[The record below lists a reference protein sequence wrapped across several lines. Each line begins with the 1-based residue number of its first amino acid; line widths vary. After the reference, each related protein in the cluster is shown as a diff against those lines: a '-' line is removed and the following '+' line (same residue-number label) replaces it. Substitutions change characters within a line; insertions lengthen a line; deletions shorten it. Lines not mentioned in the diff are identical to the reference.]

1 MPLNV
6 WTQASG
12 HSFGSFPG
20 EQSLLINL
28 PVQNDASVAYT
39 LISGALPDNVFLDS
53 DHKKLYGTPFVLN
66 NKLNYSFCIRASRGA
81 EISDRTFTISVTE
94 TNIPTFIT
102 DAGALDIG
110 LHKQFYV
117 LDGTFVSYQ
126 LDAFDL
132 NPSGEG
138 LSYFIASSDGSLP
151 PGLTLSNTGL
161 IEGYINPKYTLTE
174 PGASGAYDSAIFDAA
189 TYDFG
194 ITASDGFD
202 DYKYDLVFFDYN
214 VPTQQVI
221 SINVNYQFR
230 VTITDGINTA
240 QRVFRIFVV
249 GNDEFRADSTTSNG
263 LADSFT
269 ADATYIRQPVWITNP
284 NLGLFRANNYLTLP
298 LALYDTDNVN
308 FRLET
313 TNQEVYANTY
323 QISQTD
329 NIIGSHYLTITNVV
343 GTPKVA
349 QFVSFEYYLDKA
361 TEEKYQI
368 SHVQS
373 LGNNSYRLTVYTAL
387 SVLVPNGVPFY
398 IGSLSTLPPG
408 TQFDV
413 ETGDVYGVVPYQPA
427 ITKQYK
433 FTVTATRIGTK
444 QDTVNSSRTF
454 QLSIIGDVNSQ
465 INWISD
471 TALGSVPADYV
482 CTLDIR
488 ATSSVPNTTVV
499 YELVS
504 GNLPPGLTLN
514 PDGEII
520 GMVNQFPVK
529 NGNVLVKAGLITFDN
544 GRMTF
549 DNKTTTLDRSYT
561 FTVKASDQFGY
572 SSSNKEFTIII
583 LTPNTVPFSNIITRP
598 FLSLAQRALWK
609 NFINNTGIFTPDSI
623 YRTND
628 PEFGVQQALTMLVY
642 AGIQTEDAAAYIG
655 AMGLNH
661 KRKRFQFGSVKKA
674 VAIDPDTGDSVYEVV
689 YIQMLDPQEPNGKHL
704 PQSVRTRATAP
715 ETITVDDSNIIWS
728 NKLEDKQA
736 DAPASVRPDYAIT
749 VDSTGYEA
757 GNSKTNTYFPNSISN
772 WRARIANTV
781 DSYNLQGNPVT
792 IAQSERNYLPLWM
805 RSIPSGSK
813 EQLDYTLAIPLC
825 FCKVGTADKILLN
838 IKFSGFDFKTL
849 DYTVDRYIIDSVTGY
864 TSDKY
869 LVFRNDRITV

>member
-20 EQSLLINL
+20 EASLSINL
-28 PVQNDASVAYT
+28 PVHNNAGVAYK

-53 DHKKLYGTPFVLN
+53 ASRKIIGTPFVIN
-66 NKLNYSFCIRASRGA
+66 NNLNYSFCIRASQGL
-81 EISDRTFTISVTE
+81 EISDRTFTMSVTE
-94 TNIPTFIT
+94 THVPTFIT
-102 DAGALDIG
+102 DPGLLDIG

-126 LDAFDL
+126 IDAYDL
-132 NPSGEG
+132 NPSGNP
-138 LSYFIASSDGSLP
+138 LSYFIASNDGNLP
-151 PGLTLSNTGL
+151 PGLTLSDSGL
-161 IEGYINPKYTLTE
+161 IEGYIKPDYTLTE
-174 PGASGAYDSAIFDAA
+174 SGSTGAYDSGLFGASA
-189 TYDFG
+189 YDYG
-194 ITASDGFD
+194 VVASDGYD
-202 DYKYDLVFFDYN
+202 DYKYDLVFFDFN

-230 VTITDGINTA
+230 VTITDGINSA
-240 QRVFRIFVV
+240 RQVFKIFVV
-249 GNDEFRADSTTSNG
+249 GNDEFRADSTTLNG
-263 LADSFT
+263 LADEFS
-269 ADATYIRQPVWITNP
+269 ADATYIRQPVWITKT

-298 LALYDTDNVN
+298 LALYDTDNVT

-323 QISQTD
+323 QILQTD
-329 NIIGSHYLTITNVV
+329 NIIGSHYVTVTNVV

-349 QFVSFEYYLDKA
+349 QFVSFEYYIDNV
-361 TEEKYQI
+361 TDEVYQI
-368 SHVQS
+368 SHVQNLS
-373 LGNNSYRLTVYTAL
+373 NNTYRLTIYTPL
-387 SVLVPNGVPFY
+387 STLVPNGIPFY
-398 IGSLSTLPPG
+398 IGSLSKLPKGTL
-408 TQFDV
+408 FDV
-413 ETGDVYGVVPYQPA
+413 ETGNVYGVVPYQPA
-427 ITKQYK
+427 ITQSYT
-433 FTVTATRIGTK
+433 FTVTGTRIGTK
-444 QDTVNSSRTF
+444 EDTVSASRTF
-454 QLSIIGDVNSQ
+454 NISIVGDVNGQ

-471 TALGSVPADYV
+471 TALGTVLADYI

-488 ATSSVPNTTVV
+488 AVSSVPNTTVI
-499 YELVS
+499 YEQVG

-514 PDGEII
+514 PDGELI

-529 NGNVLVKAGLITFDN
+529 NGNTVVKAGLMTFDN
-544 GRMTF
+544 GTMTF
-549 DNKTTTLDRSYT
+549 DSKGTTLDRSYT

-572 SSSNKEFTIII
+572 SSSSKEFTIVV
-583 LTPNTVPFSNIITRP
+583 LTPNAVPFSNIVTRP
-598 FLSLAQRALWK
+598 FLSIAQRAVWK
-609 NFINNTGIFTPDSI
+609 DFINNTGIFTPDSI

-642 AGIQTEDAAAYIG
+642 AGVQTEDAAAYIG

-661 KRKRFQFGSVKKA
+661 KRKRFQFGGIKKA
-674 VAIDPDTGDSVYEVV
+674 VAIDPDTRDSVYEVV
-689 YIQMLDPQEPNGKHL
+689 YIQMIDPQEPNGKHL
-704 PQSVRTRATAP
+704 PLTVSTRASAP
-715 ETITVDDSNIIWS
+715 ETITVDDRNIIWS
-728 NKLEDKQA
+728 NTLEDKEA
-736 DAPASVRPDYAIT
+736 DAPVSVRPDYSIT

-772 WRARIANTV
+772 WRSRLANTV
-781 DSYNLQGNPVT
+781 DHYDLHGNPV
-792 IAQSERNYLPLWM
+792 IAKSERNYLPLWM
-805 RSIPSGSK
+805 RSIPAGSK

-838 IKFSGFDFKTL
+838 IKFSGFDFKAL